1 MIRLT
6 LALCALA
13 APAFAA
19 SDCAEAGQMLDQ
31 LEAEFGETFAF
42 GGIENLGGATII
54 TVNPRTGS
62 YSVLHGEGGALCIIG
77 AGTGWQAK
85 GDAL

>member
-1 MIRLT
+1 MIRLA
-6 LALCALA
+6 LVLCALA

-19 SDCAEAGQMLDQ
+19 SDCAEAGQMLDR
-31 LEAEFGETFAF
+31 LKSEYGEVFAF
-42 GGIENLGGATII
+42 GGIENLGGATLI

-62 YSVLHGEGGALCIIG
+62 YSVLHGEGGALCLIG
-77 AGTGWQAK
+77 AGTGWQGK